1 MGRTRALLLGCL
13 ALTFLVAPAAASAH
27 LRSGTVAVDY
37 RASIVGP
44 HSAAYTAQIYQSD
57 RALQMSI
64 RPGHPVTVLGY
75 LGEPMFRLDRSGLWV
90 NVASPTSVVAGLVTK
105 RERVV
110 ATSPRWRLQRGRRS
124 VIWRDGRVQAL
135 PAGVN
140 AGSWSVPL
148 LVDGRRSEL
157 DGTLRRLPKPASWPW
172 LATLGVSLAAVVLL
186 LLRRPSEDAGRAAV
200 SLALIASAA
209 SFVIAVAFSFDAYA
223 SPGTWI
229 ASFDELFFLAIGV
242 WFLLR
247 GPERWRGLTA
257 IGVGLLAMA
266 VGISKGAIFFHPI
279 VLAVLPG
286 TLTRLAV
293 IVAVD
298 GGLAAA
304 ILAGASFSEAPWA
317 AEPQAQRPRLA

>member
-1 MGRTRALLLGCL
+1 MTLQVRRAFLLGCL
-13 ALTFLVAPAAASAH
+13 ALTPLVAPAAASGH

-37 RASIVGP
+37 RARITGP
-44 HSAAYTAQIYQSD
+44 HSAAYAAQIYQSD
-57 RALQMSI
+57 RALRMSI
-64 RPGHPVTVLGY
+64 RTGHAVTVLGY
-75 LGEPMFRLDRSGLWV
+75 LGEPVFRLDPSGLWL
-90 NVASPTSVVAGLVTK
+90 NIASPTSVVAGLLTK
-105 RERVV
+105 HERVV

-135 PAGVN
+135 PAGVS
-140 AGSWSVPL
+140 ASSWSVPL

-157 DGTLRRLPKPASWPW
+157 VGTLRRLPKPALWPW

-186 LLRRPSEDAGRAAV
+186 LLRRATEDARRAAV

-209 SFVIAVAFSFDAYA
+209 SFAVAVAFSFDAYA

-229 ASFDELFFLAIGV
+229 ASFDELFFLAIGM

-247 GPERWRGLTA
+247 GPERWRGVAA

-266 VGISKGAIFFHPI
+266 VGVSKGAIFFHPI

-286 TLTRLAV
+286 TVTRLAV

-304 ILAGASFSEAPWA
+304 ILGGASFSEAPWA
-317 AEPQAQRPRLA
+317 AEAQRPRLA